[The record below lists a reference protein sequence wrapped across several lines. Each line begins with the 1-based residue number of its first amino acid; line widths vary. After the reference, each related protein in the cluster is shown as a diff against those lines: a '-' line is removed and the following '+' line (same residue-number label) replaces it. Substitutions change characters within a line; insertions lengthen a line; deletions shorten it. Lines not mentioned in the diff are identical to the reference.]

1 MKDNSAAWLCRA
13 IIVSVFVHGCHYTLT
28 EMSRGERL
36 YRAKCSSCHTV
47 IPPARHDQET
57 WRLYVD
63 KYGKKMA
70 AEEKRIVMEYLAD
83 PDDRDEQSLKT
94 D

>member
-1 MKDNSAAWLCRA
+1 
-13 IIVSVFVHGCHYTLT
+13 
-28 EMSRGERL
+28 
-36 YRAKCSSCHTV
+36 
-47 IPPARHDQET
+47 
-57 WRLYVD
+57 LYVD